1 MSGAELIGSS
11 FTVTFTDGTTAIG
24 QIQGADN
31 QAGAKGLAS
40 QSSPNQAVTL
50 SVNGLGAGGV
60 GTYSNGGPTVIVNG
74 PAGATARVVLTKGII
89 QPVDNNFGEPYA
101 SQLDAQL
108 SALEASDFPAN
119 NAAQFQTVD
128 VPLTGGNQDISS
140 SFDFTQVPF
149 YDLAVNEAQVPL
161 GFVASVIDPLNE
173 GLPLGP
179 VTAPIYLRYEA
190 LPPLT
195 LSLEAV
201 TLEAEAADTIIGY
214 RNESIGAASGGTAL
228 SLIGGSP
235 DESGSAAFFFGDSPD
250 EIAGTYDII
259 IGTFDENDGEAS
271 FTVNLNGSEIGSLL
285 LNGNFPSDVADAST
299 FVIPTVATGI
309 ALTAGDTITV
319 NGFEQASEPALF
331 DFLRLVP
338 TL

>member
-1 MSGAELIGSS
+1 M
-11 FTVTFTDGTTAIG
+11 
-24 QIQGADN
+24 
-31 QAGAKGLAS
+31 
-40 QSSPNQAVTL
+40 
-50 SVNGLGAGGV
+50 
-60 GTYSNGGPTVIVNG
+60 
-74 PAGATARVVLTKGII
+74 
-89 QPVDNNFGEPYA
+89 
-101 SQLDAQL
+101 
-108 SALEASDFPAN
+108 
-119 NAAQFQTVD
+119 
-128 VPLTGGNQDISS
+128 
-140 SFDFTQVPF
+140 
-149 YDLAVNEAQVPL
+149 
-161 GFVASVIDPLNE
+161 
-173 GLPLGP
+173 
-179 VTAPIYLRYEA
+179 TAPIYLRYEA

-214 RNESIGAASGGTAL
+214 RNESIVAASGGTAL